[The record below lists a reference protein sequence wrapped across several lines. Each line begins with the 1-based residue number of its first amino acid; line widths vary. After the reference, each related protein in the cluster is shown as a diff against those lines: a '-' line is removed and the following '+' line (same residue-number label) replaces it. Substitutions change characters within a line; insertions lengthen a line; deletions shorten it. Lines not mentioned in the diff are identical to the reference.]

1 MKIESNRPNFD
12 PSLDRVDQKKTADAA
27 AADNAKKSGDQY
39 RVSAEAQLA
48 NEAVKKAS
56 DSSDVRPEVVARA
69 KAALDAGKIGND
81 ANQIADSLIASMLE
95 K

>member
-1 MKIESNRPNFD
+1 M
-12 PSLDRVDQKKTADAA
+12 
-27 AADNAKKSGDQY
+27 
-39 RVSAEAQLA
+39 SAEAQLA

>member
-12 PSLDRVDQKKTADAA
+12 PSLDRVDQKKAADAA
-27 AADNAKKSGDQY
+27 ASEAAAKAGDQI

-48 NEAVKKAS
+48 NEAVKRAS
-56 DSSDVRPEVVARA
+56 ESSDVRPEVVARA
-69 KAALDAGKIGND
+69 QKLFAAGLVGND
-81 ANQIADSLIASMLE
+81 ANQIADALIKSSLE